1 MSSYLKSEFYRV
13 IHSSWTYAFVAICS
27 FLLLSSNVLLATMN
41 SIDSNFLYGN
51 TKFAYGNVYTS
62 LGIVLI
68 LCIAVS
74 NMVFGNEIGNH
85 TLKNTIS
92 YGISRK
98 SIFLGKLIVQV
109 IYAAISLI
117 IILTIYSISTELLL
131 DSSGSAEFIRMLR
144 ACAAAFPLLVAGLT
158 ITNCFVFNMKSS
170 GSVITAFIIMAA
182 VPFVVNIL
190 AMKFELFQTLAK
202 YIPLNILNDGF
213 FDEQTHTVKLYW
225 DTTSGFITCWIVG
238 IVWTLAFII
247 IGYSA
252 FSKKEI
258 K

>member
-1 MSSYLKSEFYRV
+1 M
-13 IHSSWTYAFVAICS
+13 
-27 FLLLSSNVLLATMN
+27 
-41 SIDSNFLYGN
+41 
-51 TKFAYGNVYTS
+51 
-62 LGIVLI
+62 
-68 LCIAVS
+68 
-74 NMVFGNEIGNH
+74 
-85 TLKNTIS
+85 
-92 YGISRK
+92 
-98 SIFLGKLIVQV
+98 
-109 IYAAISLI
+109 I

-190 AMKFELFQTLAK
+190 AMKFELFQILSK
-202 YIPLNILNDGF
+202 YIPLNILNDNS
-213 FDEQTHTVKLYW
+213 FDEKAHTVKLYW

-247 IGYSA
+247 IGYFA